1 MPVKKRSRL
10 RKSRRQVYKMEFV
23 HKSVLFAETVAA
35 MQAAPGKWLVDG
47 TAGGGGHARVPVL
60 VFAVRR
66 GHGGLR

>member
-35 MQAAPGKWLVDG
+35 MQATPGKCW
-47 TAGGGGHARVPVL
+47 
-60 VFAVRR
+60 
-66 GHGGLR
+66 